1 MGARARDA
9 GQHRDD
15 AAADN
20 ARRVDAKKKSLIASE
35 RDEAARAAW
44 REEEEQAH
52 AGEEYVF
59 VDECGAQT
67 NLTPRYARA
76 PRGKRAYARAPRNRH
91 TNTTL
96 VAALTHRGIGPTMAV
111 GGAVNGAAFVAYL
124 EQQLVPHLRAGQTV
138 VLDNLRVHHTPLV
151 RTLIEAARCR
161 VAYLPSY
168 SPDLNPIEQ
177 AFSKIKTA
185 VRRAEARTHDA
196 LVDAFDAAL
205 GSVTQADARGWI
217 THSGYRLQ
225 PRQPL

>member
-1 MGARARDA
+1 LG
-9 GQHRDD
+9 GQS
-15 AAADN
+15 
-20 ARRVDAKKKSLIASE
+20 KKTLLASE
-35 RDEAARAAW
+35 RDEVARAAW
-44 REEEEQAH
+44 QVEEQQTH

-76 PRGKRAYARAPRNRH
+76 PRGQRAYGQAPRNH
-91 TNTTL
+91 HKNTTL

-111 GGAVNGAAFVAYL
+111 EGAINGSAFVAYL
-124 EQQLVPHLRAGQTV
+124 EQQLIPNLRAGQTV
-138 VLDNLRVHHTPLV
+138 VLDNLRVHHNPQV
-151 RTLIEAARCR
+151 RRLIEAAWCR

-177 AFSKIKTA
+177 AFSKVKTA

-196 LVDAFDAAL
+196 LVDAYDAAL
-205 GSVTQADARGWI
+205 SVVTQADAHGWI

-225 PRQPL
+225 SRQPL